1 MIKSYFKTAWR
12 SLLKNKV
19 MSCLNIAGLTV
30 GMTAAVLIFMWVQN
44 EMSFDGFHPDAD
56 RIYRL
61 TTRTTDKKWTWEGS
75 PMLLAGAIVKETPGI
90 ETTSR
95 IFADKWPVFEVK
107 GIPQYEKQCA
117 YVDNNWFDLFH
128 YHFIEGNAA
137 GFTRNPNSVILTA
150 AAAKGYFGGREA
162 IGQTVRID
170 SLNCVVRAV
179 VEDAPT
185 NSTFQYRM
193 FVPIAALMTDRQVRE
208 NGENWS
214 NTDYR
219 TFIKFAPGVNV
230 AAANKKLTEVLQ
242 KHSYDDNHAIA
253 AGIVN
258 LRDMHF
264 ENHLDGAMFKHGDIH
279 AVYIFSLL
287 GFLLLLVACINYV
300 NLTTA
305 KASLRSKEVS
315 IRKVVGAARR
325 QLFYQFIV
333 ESLLVSLLSLGATLL
348 LIWICLPAFDG
359 LTEKEF
365 VFPLSS
371 LALWKVLGSTLLMA
385 FLLNSLYPALLLSS
399 FKPLNVFRGVTILK
413 VKDAYFRKGLV
424 VLQFSISISLITATI
439 VIYRQMQFIQKNNPG
454 YDKSQVLNVTLPQ
467 NLHLDNNPQLIE
479 AIKQELLTHA
489 AIENVSMVNQPV
501 ISISSSTTGADWDGR
516 DTAFTPKVNQLSTD
530 ADLLK
535 TMHLQMAAG
544 RWFEKTGGM
553 DKQNFILNETAVR
566 QLNIRTPVLGQ
577 RFSMHGKTGRIIG
590 VVQDFRYRN
599 MHDKIGSLVIF
610 DDPGW
615 WNFFQIRT
623 APLNAA
629 AAVRAVED
637 IWKKMV
643 PGIPLEYSFLDD
655 RFDELYKQ
663 DRQASV
669 LIFVF
674 AVIAVIISALGLFGL
689 SAFAAEQRTKELGI
703 RKILGATLGNIGM
716 LLSKEFVKLI
726 AVAIIIA
733 TPLAWWAMNKW
744 LEDFA
749 YRIEIGWWAPVSAG
763 ALALLIA
770 LAITSYHTIRASV
783 ANPVR
788 SLRILSLILVFASG
802 IFLEACGQ
810 SAPVMT
816 AAERE
821 KAVENGLV
829 GVVQIEGQSP
839 STIGGRMAD
848 YGIRSVSVAVIHHYA
863 IDWAKG
869 YGCSERTLFQAAS
882 ISKSLNA
889 VGVLKLVQE
898 GRLDLYTDINQ
909 YLKSWTFPYDS
920 LAKGKKITVAELLSH
935 TAGLSVHGFPGYER
949 GTSLPSLEQMLDGKP
964 PANSPAIRSMFEPG
978 LRSEYSGGGV
988 TIAKQI
994 VMDITHEDYA
1004 RFMDEQVL
1012 KPFGMTSSSYEQ
1024 PYTRIDSTLLATA
1037 YDGEGKEIPGKYHIY
1052 PEQAADGL
1060 WTNPTELAKYIIAMQ
1075 LALDGKSEKVL
1086 NQQTARLMLT
1096 PYLDQSAALGVFI
1109 NDFNGV
1115 KYFQHGGANE
1125 GFRSQYYGSME
1136 GGEAVVVMVNSDNG
1150 AIMNEIINSV
1160 AKVYD
1165 MKGLART
1172 IVRKQVEIGD
1182 TALLQA
1188 YAGQYQ
1194 LYADFKV
1201 TITRVGTK
1209 LFAHPSGQPVYPI
1222 YAEAPN
1228 KFFFTIVNGE
1238 IEFVKDETGKIFKA
1252 IFYQDG
1258 TSHDGKKID

>member
-19 MSCLNIAGLTV
+19 MSCLNIAGLAV

-44 EMSFDGFHPDAD
+44 EMSFDGFHKDAD

-75 PMLLAGAIVKETPGI
+75 PMLLADAIVKETPGV

-95 IFADKWPVFEVK
+95 LYADKWPVFEVK
-107 GIPQYEKQCA
+107 GAPQYEKQCA

-128 YHFIEGNAA
+128 YHFIEGDAA
-137 GFTRNPNSVILTA
+137 GFARNPNSVILTA
-150 AAAKGYFGGREA
+150 GAAKRYFGGREA
-162 IGQTVRID
+162 VGQTVRID

-179 VEDAPT
+179 VEDAPA
-185 NSTFQYRM
+185 NSSFQYRV
-193 FVPIAALMTDRQVRE
+193 FVPIAALMTDRAVRE
-208 NGENWS
+208 NGENWG
-214 NTDYR
+214 NGDYR

-230 AAANKKLTEVLQ
+230 EAANKKLTEVLQ
-242 KHSYDDNHAIA
+242 KYSHDDNHEIA
-253 AGIVN
+253 TGIVN

-264 ENHLDGAMFKHGDIH
+264 ENNLDGAMFQHGNIH
-279 AVYIFSLL
+279 AVYVFSLL

-333 ESLLVSLLSLGATLL
+333 ESLLVSLLSLAATML
-348 LIWICLPAFDG
+348 LIWICLPAFNE
-359 LTEKEF
+359 LTGKEF

-371 LALWKVLGSTLLMA
+371 FAVWKVLGSTLLMA

-467 NLHLDNNPQLIE
+467 NLHLDNDPQLIE

-535 TMHLQMAAG
+535 TMHFQMAAG
-544 RWFEKTGGM
+544 RWFEPTDRM
-553 DKQNFILNETAVR
+553 DRQNFILNETAVR

-599 MHDKIGSLVIF
+599 MHDKTGSLVIF
-610 DDPGW
+610 NDPGW
-615 WNFFQIRT
+615 WNFFQIRV

-629 AAVRAVED
+629 AAVNAVEAV
-637 IWKKMV
+637 WKKMA

-655 RFDELYKQ
+655 RFDDLYKQ
-663 DRQASV
+663 DRQASM
-669 LIFVF
+669 LIFIF

-726 AVAIIIA
+726 GVAIVLA

-744 LEDFA
+744 LENFA
-749 YRIEIGWWAPVSAG
+749 YRIDIGWWAPVMAG
-763 ALALLIA
+763 AMALVIA

-788 SLRILSLILVFASG
+788 SLRIL
-802 IFLEACGQ
+802 
-810 SAPVMT
+810 
-816 AAERE
+816 
-821 KAVENGLV
+821 
-829 GVVQIEGQSP
+829 
-839 STIGGRMAD
+839 
-848 YGIRSVSVAVIHHYA
+848 
-863 IDWAKG
+863 
-869 YGCSERTLFQAAS
+869 
-882 ISKSLNA
+882 
-889 VGVLKLVQE
+889 
-898 GRLDLYTDINQ
+898 
-909 YLKSWTFPYDS
+909 
-920 LAKGKKITVAELLSH
+920 
-935 TAGLSVHGFPGYER
+935 
-949 GTSLPSLEQMLDGKP
+949 
-964 PANSPAIRSMFEPG
+964 
-978 LRSEYSGGGV
+978 
-988 TIAKQI
+988 
-994 VMDITHEDYA
+994 
-1004 RFMDEQVL
+1004 
-1012 KPFGMTSSSYEQ
+1012 
-1024 PYTRIDSTLLATA
+1024 
-1037 YDGEGKEIPGKYHIY
+1037 
-1052 PEQAADGL
+1052 
-1060 WTNPTELAKYIIAMQ
+1060 
-1075 LALDGKSEKVL
+1075 
-1086 NQQTARLMLT
+1086 
-1096 PYLDQSAALGVFI
+1096 
-1109 NDFNGV
+1109 
-1115 KYFQHGGANE
+1115 
-1125 GFRSQYYGSME
+1125 
-1136 GGEAVVVMVNSDNG
+1136 
-1150 AIMNEIINSV
+1150 
-1160 AKVYD
+1160 
-1165 MKGLART
+1165 
-1172 IVRKQVEIGD
+1172 
-1182 TALLQA
+1182 
-1188 YAGQYQ
+1188 
-1194 LYADFKV
+1194 
-1201 TITRVGTK
+1201 
-1209 LFAHPSGQPVYPI
+1209 
-1222 YAEAPN
+1222 
-1228 KFFFTIVNGE
+1228 
-1238 IEFVKDETGKIFKA
+1238 
-1252 IFYQDG
+1252 
-1258 TSHDGKKID
+1258 